1 MKALRRLLPRSTE
14 KSLQGAGDEPLPLA
28 VLEFQSPTAAVI
40 ATPLPALARSTNYT
54 ISAMVLVFLV
64 LAVVVKTDRIVV
76 APGELVSVNPDIS
89 VQAFNAQSIVR
100 DIKVHQ
106 GDIVHAGQVLATLD
120 PTYTT
125 ADLTSLTQQEQNYAA
140 QVAEL
145 QALENNQP
153 YVPDP
158 SNPYSGL
165 AQQTYNQ
172 MQGSYTAS
180 LDNYTQQIKQLQQE
194 IQGYQQQQAYYSQ
207 RLAIAANV
215 ETMRKKL
222 QQLQVGSELDTEAA
236 TDDRVN
242 MQQQLSSARSSADA
256 DEKQLASVQAQRD
269 AAGQQFRAQVSTQL
283 ATALNNLAQAKQ
295 ELAKAR
301 LNGQLVDLTAPQD
314 AVVQSVAPIAVGT
327 VLNAGQQVF
336 DLAPINAPFVVTAN
350 IDATES
356 GYAHV
361 GNQVII
367 KFATLPDL
375 QYGSAK
381 GTVISISPESVN
393 PASQQDVALNGPP
406 VPGTPQNSLY
416 YTAQISVDELNLHNV
431 PTGFRLMPGMPVEA
445 DLLVGKRTVLE
456 YLIQR
461 VMPVAY
467 NAMHE
472 P

>member
-1 MKALRRLLPRSTE
+1 MQALRRFLPRSAE
-14 KSLQGAGDEPLPLA
+14 KSQSAAGDEPLPLA

-54 ISAMVLVFLV
+54 ISAMVLLLLL
-64 LAVVVKTDRIVV
+64 LAMVVKTDRIVV

-106 GDIVHAGQVLATLD
+106 GDIVQAGQVLATLD
-120 PTYTT
+120 PTYTA
-125 ADLTSLTQQEQNYAA
+125 ADLTSMTQQEQNDSA

-145 QALENNQP
+145 QALENKQP
-153 YVPDP
+153 YVPDAA
-158 SNPYSGL
+158 NPYSGL

-172 MQGSYTAS
+172 MQGAYSAS
-180 LDNYTQQIKQLQQE
+180 LDNYTQQISQLQQE
-194 IQGYQQQQAYYSQ
+194 IQGYKQQEAYYSQ
-207 RLAIAANV
+207 RLAIASNV

-283 ATALNNLAQAKQ
+283 ATALNNLAQARQ

-301 LNGQLVDLTAPQD
+301 LNDQLVDLTAPQD
-314 AVVQSVAPIAVGT
+314 AVVQSVAPIAVGA

-350 IDATES
+350 IDATQS

-361 GNQVII
+361 GNPVVI
-367 KFATLPDL
+367 KFATLPEL

-416 YTAQISVDELNLHNV
+416 YIAQISVDELNLHNV
-431 PTGFRLMPGMPVEA
+431 PPGFRLMPGMPVEA
-445 DLLVGKRTVLE
+445 DLLVGKRTILE